1 MASLPSSTAAGNE
14 DAVRQAN
21 ANAFFF
27 SFGNILRGVD
37 DALVMDPST
46 KRDGLLGPTD
56 TLGVDIG
63 VGANGEVYLR
73 GTSQASGPSTAAA
86 TTVAQGRIGPLTPMG
101 WLIVAAIAYVI
112 LK

>member
-1 MASLPSSTAAGNE
+1 MPLPSSTAEGNE

-27 SFGNILRGVD
+27 SLGSIFAGVD

-73 GTSQASGPSTAAA
+73 GTAQATGPNTRDAAQ
-86 TTVAQGRIGPLTPMG
+86 TVASGRIGPLSPMG
-101 WLIVAAIAYVI
+101 WLVVAVVAYIV